1 MKNILKLCL
10 VAIAFLTI
18 LSGCNSS
25 KHASAQH
32 NRGVNNRHYAGY

>member
-1 MKNILKLCL
+1 MKILKLFF
-10 VAIAFLTI
+10 VTIAFVFF
-18 LSGCNSS
+18 LSSCNSS